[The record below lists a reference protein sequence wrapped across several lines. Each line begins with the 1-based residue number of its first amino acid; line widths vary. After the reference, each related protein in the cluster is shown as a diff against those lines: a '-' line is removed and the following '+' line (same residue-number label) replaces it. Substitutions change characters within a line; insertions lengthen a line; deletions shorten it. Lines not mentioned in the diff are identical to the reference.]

1 MTLTS
6 PEAVGG
12 ATGPRRLHPLAL
24 AAALCAVAVPVISFV
39 SVTVA
44 LGEIGAELHA
54 SPGVLQLVV
63 AAYGVVYASLVVIG
77 GRLGDS
83 HGRRRM
89 LSIGLV
95 LFAVTGLLC
104 AVAQS
109 SEVLVGARL
118 LQGATAALVA
128 PQVLASIHANT
139 DGHHRVHAMAL
150 FGATAGVAFSV
161 AFLAGGVLTDS
172 SLGWRSLFWVTSAL
186 VAIVIVVVV
195 RYLPESKAP
204 APSRLDIGGA
214 ALLGILMTLLV
225 LPLTEGRALGWPA
238 WTWVCL
244 AGTPVAAAAFVW
256 WQARL
261 ERRAAIP
268 LVPLSLFRFR
278 SVSAGL
284 GTGLPMYVAFSGFT
298 FIFSIT
304 AATRGLSAVQIGA
317 SMLPLGLAFLA
328 TSVVSGRLTPR
339 FGTGVLTSGAVLG
352 AAGFALVSR
361 AIAALE
367 PASGFSPATVAVGMV
382 VIGAGFGLL
391 WSPLMGIALSQVP
404 SHLAGLGGGLLIT
417 VMQVGL
423 ALGSALVGALYLSWD
438 GDFARTGYVLAV
450 AMLAVG
456 GLTLTLPRRTAG

>member
-1 MTLTS
+1 M
-6 PEAVGG
+6 
-12 ATGPRRLHPLAL
+12 
-24 AAALCAVAVPVISFV
+24 
-39 SVTVA
+39 
-44 LGEIGAELHA
+44 HA

-109 SEVLVGARL
+109 SEVLIGARL

-139 DGHHRVHAMAL
+139 DGHHRVRAMAL

-161 AFLAGGVLTDS
+161 AFLAGGILTDS

-186 VAIVIVVVV
+186 VAVVIVVVL

-204 APSRLDIGGA
+204 TPSRLDIGGA

-261 ERRAAIP
+261 ERRASIP

-284 GTGLPMYVAFSGFT
+284 GIGLPMYVAFSGFT
-298 FIFSIT
+298 FVFSIT
-304 AATRGLSAVQIGA
+304 AATRGLSAVEIGT
-317 SMLPLGLAFLA
+317 SMLPLGLAFLWRSGPRSSA
-328 TSVVSGRLTPR
+328 PSTSAGTAISRGPDTCSRSRCWRSAVSLSRCRDRRLAERAQAARCFFLTGLPSRVTRRRFLTVIPSGRVPSLSMRIGHRLQRDFDTQH
-339 FGTGVLTSGAVLG
+339 SVLG
-352 AAGFALVSR
+352 GFL
-361 AIAALE
+361 
-367 PASGFSPATVAVGMV
+367 F
-382 VIGAGFGLL
+382 
-391 WSPLMGIALSQVP
+391 
-404 SHLAGLGGGLLIT
+404 
-417 VMQVGL
+417 
-423 ALGSALVGALYLSWD
+423 
-438 GDFARTGYVLAV
+438 
-450 AMLAVG
+450 
-456 GLTLTLPRRTAG
+456 LPTPEG